1 MHWVRLGD
9 IASKIT
15 KGTTPTSIGYD
26 FVDEGINFIKIESIT
41 ENGTF
46 LQNKFAHITNECNE
60 KLGRSQLNVNDILF
74 SIAGAIGRTAIV
86 SEDILPANTNQA
98 LAIIRVPEGSIDYS
112 FLMYAL
118 ESPALRK
125 QYESQKQGVAQIN
138 LSLQNVSDFLIPKFG
153 LDEQRRISAVL
164 DKVSGL
170 IAKRREQLD
179 KLDELLKAR
188 FVEMFGDP
196 VSNPKGWNIIRLSE
210 LGDCKNGMNFHTDD
224 SGVEIHCLGVGDFK
238 NLSSISD
245 TAKLPIITLNEMP
258 TNDYLLKNG
267 DIVFVR
273 SNGNKALVGR
283 SVIVY
288 PDDTPTTFS
297 GFCIRF
303 RIQNPIILP
312 QYLLSVLKT
321 ASMRKQMTGRG
332 ANIQNLN
339 QKILS
344 ELKIPVSPLPYQ
356 EEYIDFTIKIDK
368 SKLTIQQS
376 LDKLEVLKKALMQQY
391 FE

>member
-46 LQNKFAHITNECNE
+46 LQNKFAHITSECNE

-98 LAIIRVPEGSIDYS
+98 IAIIRVPEGSIDYS

-153 LDEQRRISAVL
+153 LDEQRRIAAVL
-164 DKVSGL
+164 DKVSCL

-179 KLDELLKAR
+179 KLDELVKAR
-188 FVEMFGDP
+188 FVEMFGDNYT
-196 VSNPKGWNIIRLSE
+196 NPRN
-210 LGDCKNGMNFHTDD
+210 
-224 SGVEIHCLGVGDFK
+224 
-238 NLSSISD
+238 
-245 TAKLPIITLNEMP
+245 LPILKWNDVFITKTGKLDSNAAVVDGKYPFFTCAKEVLSID
-258 TNDYLLKNG
+258 TYAFDQEALLLAGNNAAGKYDVKYYEGRFNAYQRTYVLSLKGNWSYKLFKFQLEEKLDYLQQQSLGGLTKYLTLK
-267 DIVFVR
+267 
-273 SNGNKALVGR
+273 
-283 SVIVY
+283 
-288 PDDTPTTFS
+288 
-297 GFCIRF
+297 
-303 RIQNPIILP
+303 ILGELSF
-312 QYLLSVLKT
+312 LLPP
-321 ASMRKQMTGRG
+321 MED
-332 ANIQNLN
+332 
-339 QKILS
+339 QKIFD
-344 ELKIPVSPLPYQ
+344 EFVAQ
-356 EEYIDFTIKIDK
+356 IDK
-368 SKLTIQQS
+368 TKLTIQQS
-376 LDKLEVLKKALMQQY
+376 LDKLEVLKKALMLQC
-391 FE
+391 FG